1 MLYICIYMYVYT
13 NFSSFYPRFSSL
25 ILPYSPVGT
34 SLSIQ
39 FHSSF
44 HKSLCVCVCVCV
56 CVFLHACAYIFMCA
70 CKYDP
75 LSLSRAAC
83 IS

>member
-1 MLYICIYMYVYT
+1 MYIFILVVFT
-13 NFSSFYPRFSSL
+13 PDFLLSSSLTLLWVPLFLSSFIPL
-25 ILPYSPVGT
+25 
-34 SLSIQ
+34 SLS
-39 FHSSF
+39 
-44 HKSLCVCVCVCV
+44 LCVCVCV